1 MRTIHVLPLVAA
13 ILLAG
18 CGDKAG
24 ESGEGAVSNEEAA
37 ARAEG
42 MVQPQPGQYRTSL
55 ELLEFDIPGMTDQ
68 MKAQMR
74 SIVGGEFAKGNTYC
88 LTPEEAAANGPKR
101 MAENMAE
108 GNCSFSKFDV
118 SAGTL
123 SADMQCTGDDGLT
136 SHVLMNGMMTQ
147 TSSDM
152 TMTMNQDMEG
162 VGQVRMKIRA
172 KSERTGDCA

>member
-24 ESGEGAVSNEEAA
+24 ENGEGAVSHEEAA
-37 ARAEG
+37 AAAAG
-42 MVQPQPGQYRTSL
+42 VPAPQPGQYRTSV
-55 ELLEFDIPGMTDQ
+55 ELLEFEIPGMTDQ

-74 SIVGGEFAKGNTYC
+74 SIVGGELAKGNTSC

-108 GNCSFSKFDV
+108 GNCTFNKFDV
-118 SAGTL
+118 SGETI

-136 SHVLMNGMMTQ
+136 SHVLMSGTMTQ

-152 TMTMNQDMEG
+152 TMTMDHAMEG
-162 VGQVRMKIRA
+162 VGQVRMKMHL